1 MSLGRIMAE
10 TALAQWSL
18 KAHGIKGVE
27 KKVEKF
33 AKKVSAQKLFKRAN
47 EKKNREEKKVAEKKK
62 ALANLKGKGRV
73 SEDMKLAF
81 HIAKWVDKGD
91 GDLSQAEFI
100 DKYFDTANE
109 IKVVSK
115 RNENEK
121 TVLSSNMVR
130 GRIR

>member
-1 MSLGRIMAE
+1 MN
-10 TALAQWSL
+10 Q
-18 KAHGIKGVE
+18 HGTKSME
-27 KKVEKF
+27 KKVEEF
-33 AKKVSAQKLFKRAN
+33 AKKVSAQKLLKRAN
-47 EKKNREEKKVAEKKK
+47 EKKKREEKKVAEKKE
-62 ALANLKGKGRV
+62 ALANLNGKGRV

-100 DKYFDTANE
+100 EKYFDTANE
-109 IKVVSK
+109 VKVVSK

-121 TVLSSNMVR
+121 IVLSSNMVR

>member
-1 MSLGRIMAE
+1 MD
-10 TALAQWSL
+10 
-18 KAHGIKGVE
+18 
-27 KKVEKF
+27 KKVEEF
-33 AKKVSAQKLFKRAN
+33 AERVSAQRLLKRAN
-47 EKKNREEKKVAEKKK
+47 EKNKREEKKVAEKTE

-115 RNENEK
+115 KKENEK